1 MKHCHYC
8 MQPIEG
14 DALEV
19 DGVFFHPQCHKD
31 AVLEIC
37 YFCDN
42 EDRDCP
48 ADCPFLPWAEKY
60 LEEEMEELRDES

>member
-8 MQPIEG
+8 MQPIVGEV
-14 DALEV
+14 LEA
-19 DGVFFHPQCHKD
+19 DGVYFHPQCHKD

-48 ADCPFLPWAEKY
+48 KDCPFLPWAEKY